1 MSHKIKIIYDNP
13 DRQLGLSGLMRV
25 KDDALTLEA
34 SIESCIDAL
43 DELIITYNDCTD
55 NSADIIEKKRKEY
68 PDKIKVYPYQY
79 HIYGIRMSREEYEY
93 AKSLPEDSPH
103 LLSSY
108 YNNALSKVNY
118 KYVMKIDA
126 DQIYYTER
134 LRYFRKLIQNN
145 KSSWLGIRIGHFM
158 WEKFWLYREQPT
170 NYLRTSIR
178 YWVKVFLYTF
188 FKDCYFRYIF
198 SLLMDNH
205 SYISLSG
212 INMISVDKEWY
223 VTLCSKNA
231 NYIMPYNG
239 EGDHLIFEATEDTYY
254 EPWYDW
260 VISLDNNTKFNLIER
275 FVFPSHDICSAGLAW
290 IHLKYMRPERY
301 KERMLSLMQENDVL
315 VKVEE
320 FSSWSVKKM
329 LSEIGDKLISD
340 NKKTYFSFVHD
351 FDRNIIKVIFSKLT
365 KYIVI

>member
-1 MSHKIKIIYDNP
+1 MNCRIKYENP
-13 DRQLGLSGLMRV
+13 NRKMGLSGLMRV

-34 SIESCIDAL
+34 SIDSCIDGL

-55 NSADIIEKKRKEY
+55 NSPDIIEKKRQEY

-79 HIYGIRMSREEYEY
+79 HIYGIRMSREEYDY
-93 AKSLPEDSPH
+93 AKSLPDDSPH

-134 LRYFRKLIQNN
+134 LRYFRKLI
-145 KSSWLGIRIGHFM
+145 KKDKFDWLSIRIGHFI
-158 WEKFWLYREQPT
+158 WEKFWVYREQPT
-170 NYLRTSIR
+170 NYQRTSKR
-178 YWVKVFLYTF
+178 YWGKVFLFTF
-188 FKDCYFRYIF
+188 FKDSYFRYIF
-198 SLLMDNH
+198 SLLKSNH

-223 VTLCSKNA
+223 VTLCCKNA

-254 EPWYDW
+254 APWYDW
-260 VISLDNNTKFNLIER
+260 IISLDNNTKFNLIER
-275 FVFPSHDICSAGLAW
+275 FVFPNHNICPAGLAW
-290 IHLKYMRPERY
+290 VHLKYMRPERY
-301 KERMLSLMQENDVL
+301 KERIISLEQGNDVI
-315 VKVEE
+315 VKVED
-320 FSSWSVKKM
+320 FSLWNVKKM
-329 LSEIGDKLISD
+329 LSVYSDTLISD
-340 NKKTYFSFVHD
+340 SKKIYFSFVHD
-351 FDRNIIKVIFSKLT
+351 FDRNKIKVVFSKLM
-365 KYIVI
+365 KYTVI